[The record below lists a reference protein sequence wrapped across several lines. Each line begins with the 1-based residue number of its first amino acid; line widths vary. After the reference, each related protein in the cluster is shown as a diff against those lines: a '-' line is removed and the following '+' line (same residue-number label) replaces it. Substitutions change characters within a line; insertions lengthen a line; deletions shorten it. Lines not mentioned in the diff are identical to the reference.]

1 MFLQNSGFEEIPHGG
16 PNSLSRE
23 REEQLRDVVL
33 RVIASSNHW
42 AKGAADSKVLPCQ
55 KLIVV
60 GVSGERRK
68 VLAGEQL
75 RQIPPRITRI

>member
-1 MFLQNSGFEEIPHGG
+1 M
-16 PNSLSRE
+16 SRE

>member
-23 REEQLRDVVL
+23 REEQLCDVVL

-42 AKGAADSKVLPCQ
+42 AKTAADSELLLFQ

-60 GVSGERRK
+60 GVSGEQRR